1 MALLAPHL
9 QGLEELQ
16 GPIPQPTPLGQPTPD
31 PITTGRFDQ
40 KTQDITNAL
49 MTGSG
54 ASLGIGN
61 GETTQPTY
69 QQLPSQNPAD
79 LKPFIPEA
87 PPTDIELDTE
97 AFKQG
102 RTKGQDRR
110 ADRQAR
116 KKQGIEGGFN
126 KRKARRADK
135 QARKQSWA
143 DSKI

>member
-1 MALLAPHL
+1 MADENS
-9 QGLEELQ
+9 LENLS
-16 GPIPQPTPLGQPTPD
+16 GPVPVPPTAGEVPVNT

-61 GETTQPTY
+61 GEITQPTY
-69 QQLPSQNPAD
+69 QQFPSQNPAD
-79 LKPFIPEA
+79 LQTFIPEA
-87 PPTDIELDTE
+87 PPTDIDLDTE

-102 RTKGQDRR
+102 MTRGQDRR

-116 KKQGIEGGFN
+116 KEQGIEGGFN
-126 KRKARRADK
+126 KRKARRADRR
-135 QARKQSWA
+135 ARKQSWA
-143 DSKI
+143 DSKL